1 MIGIFEDI
9 KAINR
14 NDPAASGIQ
23 FLLYPGLWAIT
34 IHRYVSHPLY
44 KIGFK
49 FCAFLFC
56 QIVRFFS
63 QIEIHPGAKIGK
75 GLFIDHG
82 NGIVIGETAEIGDNC
97 IIFHN
102 VTIGGT
108 GNHTGKRHPTI
119 GNNVCIGTGATLLG
133 PINVGNNVRIG
144 ARAVIIMRDVPSN
157 STIIDSPARVVKLNG
172 NIVDMPLK
180 KTQVQE
186 EKVQNTTEK
195 VWQNCPVLYKYNCN

>member
-1 MIGIFEDI
+1 M
-9 KAINR
+9 
-14 NDPAASGIQ
+14 
-23 FLLYPGLWAIT
+23 
-34 IHRYVSHPLY
+34 
-44 KIGFK
+44 
-49 FCAFLFC
+49 
-56 QIVRFFS
+56 
-63 QIEIHPGAKIGK
+63 
-75 GLFIDHG
+75 
-82 NGIVIGETAEIGDNC
+82 IGETAEIGDNC